1 MDKNIKDFLDKVK
14 VTASQAAEAAGKV
27 ADAAGKKASEL
38 MDNTKLN
45 VKIYD
50 LNGEI
55 DLLLKEI
62 GRSVYLTHTGVEVDT
77 DEIDMKLELI
87 DQKYADIQAIKNE
100 LAGKKPCVKCPNCGK
115 DCNKTDIFCSA
126 CGFELKQQ

>member
-38 MDNTKLN
+38 MENTKLN

-50 LNGEI
+50 LNG
-55 DLLLKEI
+55 EI